1 MEVGKHIDCDNIFTR
16 VMFCIRIGMGM
27 NYCDTIYDVSVRKQ
41 GNPADVPDEQQ
52 RKETMYEIIP
62 QSSHQMLKFRKL

>member
-52 RKETMYEIIP
+52 RKKTIYEIIP